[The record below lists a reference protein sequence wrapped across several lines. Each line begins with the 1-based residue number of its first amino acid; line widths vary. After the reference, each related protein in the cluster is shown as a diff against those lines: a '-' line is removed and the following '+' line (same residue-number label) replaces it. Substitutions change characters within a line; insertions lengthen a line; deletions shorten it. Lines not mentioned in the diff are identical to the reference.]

1 MVIKMIKKYSTVYF
15 VLAAAAVLLTGCWN
29 SHEINELAIV
39 TTLGIDQAEEDGRFE
54 VTIELANP
62 PEISGGNQSSGRAST
77 ATVYSAKGETLISAI
92 RRVVQQTPREP
103 FFPYTQSIVF
113 GEELA
118 KSGIQNT
125 FDLLERNQEF
135 RTTPR
140 VIIARGHTAKDVIK
154 ILSPLEKIPAQKLV
168 KTSEISGKSLGETL
182 TVKVFEFVDKITSE
196 SSEALVSGVSITGD
210 LDRGTG
216 VSNIEETAPHALIKS
231 EGLAIFKD
239 GSLKRWVEREEAR
252 GMLWVVNKIENTIMN
267 LDCKQKA
274 NALSIKIKNTHSS
287 IDAVIKNGQPTIRI
301 DVKEEG
307 EVEEVLCN
315 IDVTNQTTIQN
326 LEKQLENKTK
336 QEIERAIQIAK
347 EEKSDVFGFG
357 EAINRKDPG
366 VWKQIKKD
374 YDEEFTALE
383 VNIKVDAYI
392 TRSGMRTGSYN
403 QE

>member
-1 MVIKMIKKYSTVYF
+1 MVIKMIKKY
-15 VLAAAAVLLTGCWN
+15 AAVCLLVVGVSVLLTGCWN
-29 SHEINELAIV
+29 SKEINELAIV
-39 TTLGIDQAEEDGRFE
+39 TTMGIDQAEEDGRFE

-62 PEISGGNQSSGRAST
+62 PEVAGGSQSSGRAST
-77 ATVYSAKGETLISAI
+77 ATVYSATGDTLISAI
-92 RRVVQQTPREP
+92 RRIVQQTPREP

-118 KSGIQNT
+118 RSGIQDT

-140 VIIARGHTAKDVIK
+140 VLIARGHTAKEVIK
-154 ILSPLEKIPAQKLV
+154 ILSPLEKIPAKKLV
-168 KTSEISGKSLGETL
+168 KTSEISGKSLGETI
-182 TVKVFEFVDKITSE
+182 TVKVFEFVDQITSE
-196 SSEALVSGVSITGD
+196 SAEPLVGGVSIIGD
-210 LDRGTG
+210 KEQGTG
-216 VSNIEETAPHALIKS
+216 VSNIEDTEPNALIKS

-239 GSLKRWVEREEAR
+239 GHLKRWVEKEDAR
-252 GMLWVVNKIENTIMN
+252 GMLWVVNKIESTIIN
-267 LDCKQKA
+267 LDCNQEA
-274 NALSIKIKNTHSS
+274 SALSIKITNTHSS
-287 IDAVIKNGQPTIRI
+287 INAVIKNGQPTITI

-315 IDVTNQTTIQN
+315 IDVTDQTTIQN
-326 LEKQLENKTK
+326 FEKQLEDKTK
-336 QEIERAIQIAK
+336 QEIERAIKIAK

-366 VWKQIKKD
+366 LWKQIKKN

>member
-1 MVIKMIKKYSTVYF
+1 MIKKY
-15 VLAAAAVLLTGCWN
+15 AAVCLLVVGVSVLLTGCWN
-29 SHEINELAIV
+29 SKEINELAIV
-39 TTLGIDQAEEDGRFE
+39 TTMGIDQAEEDGRFE

-62 PEISGGNQSSGRAST
+62 PEVAGGSQSSGRAST
-77 ATVYSAKGETLISAI
+77 ATVYSATGDTLISAI
-92 RRVVQQTPREP
+92 RRIVQQTPREP

-118 KSGIQNT
+118 RSGIQDT

-140 VIIARGHTAKDVIK
+140 VLIARGHTAKEVIK
-154 ILSPLEKIPAQKLV
+154 ILSPLEKIPAKKLV
-168 KTSEISGKSLGETL
+168 KTSEISGKSLGETI
-182 TVKVFEFVDKITSE
+182 TVKVFEFVDQITSE
-196 SSEALVSGVSITGD
+196 SAEPLVGGVSIIGD
-210 LDRGTG
+210 KEQGTG
-216 VSNIEETAPHALIKS
+216 VSNIEDTEPNALIKS

-239 GSLKRWVEREEAR
+239 GHLKRWVEKEDAR
-252 GMLWVVNKIENTIMN
+252 GMLWVVNKIESTIIN
-267 LDCKQKA
+267 LDCNQEA
-274 NALSIKIKNTHSS
+274 SALSIKITNTHSS
-287 IDAVIKNGQPTIRI
+287 INAVIKNGQPTITI

-315 IDVTNQTTIQN
+315 IDVTDQTTIQN
-326 LEKQLENKTK
+326 FEKQLEDKTK
-336 QEIERAIQIAK
+336 QEIERAIKIAK

-366 VWKQIKKD
+366 LWKQIKKN